1 MAEIY
6 LSNSPE
12 TQKLWSKRLWSEYR
26 IADAIWNEKN
36 KLVGDDP
43 DTNPF
48 VAIDDTERS
57 VGDEVTLTL
66 SLQLSGRGVIGD
78 DVLEGKEIPIE
89 TETFKFKIDEQV
101 QGVKTRGRM
110 NGQRVSF
117 NTLEEGKRKLRD
129 WWKTRRAVCAVNH
142 LCGNTA
148 QTDLAYTGLN
158 TVAAPDTLHIYR
170 QGSGLGASDDQTVG
184 ADNTRKFSI
193 EQLDT
198 FPTIAEQLPVPIKPF
213 MLNGNPYYGYLIHP
227 NCVEDMRITSGKW
240 YDVMKSAITGGEISS
255 NPIFTRALGKWRNIL
270 LFSEPHITR
279 GVHSSTGLAV
289 DSSRRN
295 VFFGAGCLAI
305 GYGRHDR
312 GGKEHF
318 RWYSGTWDHGRKY
331 YASAGMIWGCKGT
344 RFNDVGTA
352 RDYGKIVHTCYA
364 LDRVTGIGDIGQ

>member
-6 LSNSPE
+6 LPNSAE
-12 TQKLWSKRLWSEYR
+12 TQKLWSKRLWSDYR
-26 IADAIWNEKN
+26 IADALFNEKY
-36 KLVGDDP
+36 KFVGDDP
-43 DTNPF
+43 DSNPI
-48 VAIDDTERS
+48 VVIDDTSRS
-57 VGDEVTLTL
+57 IGDEVTLTL

-117 NTLEEGKRKLRD
+117 NTLEEGKKKLRD
-129 WWKTRRAVCAVNH
+129 WWKTRRAVSVINH
-142 LCGNTA
+142 LCGNSL

-170 QGSGLGASDDQTVG
+170 QGSGLGAGDDSVVNG
-184 ADNTRKFSI
+184 DSARKFAI
-193 EQLDT
+193 EQLDV
-198 FPTIAEQLPVPIKPF
+198 FPTIAEQLPVPIRPF
-213 MLNGNPYYGYLIHP
+213 MIDGNPYYGYLAHP
-227 NCVEDMRITSGKW
+227 NTIEDMRVTSGKW
-240 YDVMKSAITGGEISS
+240 YDVMKSALSGGQYRN
-255 NPIFTRALGKWRNIL
+255 NPIFTRALGMWRNVLI
-270 LFSEPHITR
+270 FSEPHITH
-279 GVHSSTGLAV
+279 GNHSSAYQTNT
-289 DSSRRN
+289 RRN
-295 VFFGAGCLAI
+295 VFFGAGAVVI

-344 RFNDVGTA
+344 RFNDAGTV
-352 RDYGKIVHTCYA
+352 RDYGKIVHTVYA
-364 LDRVTGIGDIGQ
+364 ADRVANIGNIGQ